1 MKDKSEPDKALE
13 KIKNFWDKAAPRYA
27 QDKIKDMVSYEK
39 KLKKTQSY
47 FNRNMNVLE
56 IGCGTG
62 MTGALHAPF
71 VQEYVA
77 TEISSQMVD
86 LARKRAFDASV
97 KNMKFEV
104 NSYNNLSIPDGSMD
118 AVLAMSLLH
127 LVQSPDDCLRMI
139 HKMLKKDGLFISS
152 TMCLGDKM
160 NFLKVVLPVMRFFGL
175 APTGSVQ
182 FFKKDTLLDSFERNN
197 FTVEYQWQP
206 SDTKACF
213 VVAKKGL
220 IADGSAI

>member
-1 MKDKSEPDKALE
+1 MKDKIEPDKALK
-13 KIKNFWDKAAPRYA
+13 KIKNFWYKAAPRYA

-77 TEISSQMVD
+77 TDISSQMVD

-104 NSYNNLSIPDGSMD
+104 NSYNNLSIRDGSMD
-118 AVLAMSLLH
+118 AVLASLL
-127 LVQSPDDCLRMI
+127 
-139 HKMLKKDGLFISS
+139 
-152 TMCLGDKM
+152 
-160 NFLKVVLPVMRFFGL
+160 
-175 APTGSVQ
+175 
-182 FFKKDTLLDSFERNN
+182 
-197 FTVEYQWQP
+197 
-206 SDTKACF
+206 
-213 VVAKKGL
+213 
-220 IADGSAI
+220 

>member
-1 MKDKSEPDKALE
+1 
-13 KIKNFWDKAAPRYA
+13 
-27 QDKIKDMVSYEK
+27 MVSYEK

-47 FNRNMNVLE
+47 FNKNMNVLE

-62 MTGALHAPF
+62 MTGVLHAPF
-71 VQEYVA
+71 VKEYVA
-77 TEISSQMVD
+77 TDISSQMVD
-86 LARKRAFDASV
+86 LARKRAFEASV

-127 LVQSPDDCLRMI
+127 LVQTPDDCLRMI
-139 HKMLKKDGLFISS
+139 HKKLRKDGLFISS

-175 APTGSVQ
+175 APAGTVQ
-182 FFKKDTLLDSFERNN
+182 FFKKDRLLDSFERYN
-197 FTVEYQWQP
+197 FTIEYQW
-206 SDTKACF
+206 
-213 VVAKKGL
+213 
-220 IADGSAI
+220 

>member
-1 MKDKSEPDKALE
+1 MKDRIEPDKALE
-13 KIKNFWDKAAPRYA
+13 KIQIFWDKAATRYA

-47 FNRNMNVLE
+47 FNKNMNVLE

-62 MTGALHAPF
+62 MTGELHAPF
-71 VQEYVA
+71 VKEYVA
-77 TEISSQMVD
+77 TDISSQMVD
-86 LARKRAFDASV
+86 LARKQAFEASV

-104 NSYNNLSIPDGSMD
+104 NSYNLSIPDGSMD

-152 TMCLGDKM
+152 TKCLG
-160 NFLKVVLPVMRFFGL
+160 
-175 APTGSVQ
+175 AII
-182 FFKKDTLLDSFERNN
+182 DSQLRRVFSG
-197 FTVEYQWQP
+197 QP
-206 SDTKACF
+206 REDNKCHQIS
-213 VVAKKGL
+213 
-220 IADGSAI
+220 

>member
-71 VQEYVA
+71 VKEYVA
-77 TEISSQMVD
+77 TDISSQMVD

-139 HKMLKKDGLFISS
+139 HKMLKKDGFLSAAPYALAIQWIS
-152 TMCLGDKM
+152 
-160 NFLKVVLPVMRFFGL
+160 
-175 APTGSVQ
+175 
-182 FFKKDTLLDSFERNN
+182 
-197 FTVEYQWQP
+197 
-206 SDTKACF
+206 
-213 VVAKKGL
+213 
-220 IADGSAI
+220 

>member
-71 VQEYVA
+71 VQENVA
-77 TEISSQMVD
+77 TDISSQMVD

-104 NSYNNLSIPDGSMD
+104 NSYNNLSIRDGSMD
-118 AVLAMSLLH
+118 AVLASLL
-127 LVQSPDDCLRMI
+127 
-139 HKMLKKDGLFISS
+139 
-152 TMCLGDKM
+152 
-160 NFLKVVLPVMRFFGL
+160 
-175 APTGSVQ
+175 
-182 FFKKDTLLDSFERNN
+182 
-197 FTVEYQWQP
+197 
-206 SDTKACF
+206 
-213 VVAKKGL
+213 
-220 IADGSAI
+220 

>member
-1 MKDKSEPDKALE
+1 
-13 KIKNFWDKAAPRYA
+13 
-27 QDKIKDMVSYEK
+27 MVSYEK
-39 KLKKTQSY
+39 KPKKTQSY
-47 FNRNMNVLE
+47 FNKNMNVLE

-71 VQEYVA
+71 VKEYVA
-77 TEISSQMVD
+77 TDISSQMVD

-139 HKMLKKDGLFISS
+139 HKMLKKDGFLSAAPYALAIQWIS
-152 TMCLGDKM
+152 
-160 NFLKVVLPVMRFFGL
+160 
-175 APTGSVQ
+175 
-182 FFKKDTLLDSFERNN
+182 
-197 FTVEYQWQP
+197 
-206 SDTKACF
+206 
-213 VVAKKGL
+213 
-220 IADGSAI
+220 

>member
-1 MKDKSEPDKALE
+1 MKDKSEPDKSLE
-13 KIKNFWDKAAPRYA
+13 KIKNFWDNAAPRYA

-47 FNRNMNVLE
+47 FNKNMNVLE

-77 TEISSQMVD
+77 TDISSQMVD

-104 NSYNNLSIPDGSMD
+104 NSYNNLSIRDGSMD
-118 AVLAMSLLH
+118 AVLASLL
-127 LVQSPDDCLRMI
+127 
-139 HKMLKKDGLFISS
+139 
-152 TMCLGDKM
+152 
-160 NFLKVVLPVMRFFGL
+160 
-175 APTGSVQ
+175 
-182 FFKKDTLLDSFERNN
+182 
-197 FTVEYQWQP
+197 
-206 SDTKACF
+206 
-213 VVAKKGL
+213 
-220 IADGSAI
+220 